1 MNYYPHHI
9 GDFNNATRHLTR
21 VERSVYRD
29 LLDLYYDTEQSL
41 TLDIKGLCRKILA
54 HSGEEATAV
63 EQVLNEFF
71 TKTEAGWYHDR
82 CEVEIAEYRRSIS
95 GKSAAGKASA
105 AKRAAEKAERLE
117 KLNACSTGVEQP
129 LNSVDSS
136 VQLTSNQ
143 EPVTKN
149 HKTRVPASAPDLF
162 PGVDV
167 RIVADFKAL
176 RSKKKAPVTETAIA
190 GIKRE
195 ADAAGLSLE
204 DALRICC
211 ERGWAGFE
219 AKWITEAAQKA
230 SGAWWATDA
239 TVTAKGQE
247 LNMHPLPGEQM
258 QAFKGR
264 IQAAIDN
271 GGVPVVPRLSRVV
284 DPVVVE
290 PAASGPSPSDRAAML
305 AAAGLK
311 PGARA

>member
-21 VERSVYRD
+21 TERSVYRD
-29 LLDLYYDTEQSL
+29 LIDLYYDTEQSL
-41 TLDIKGLCRKILA
+41 TLDIKTLCRKILA
-54 HSGEEATAV
+54 HTEEDSTAV

-71 TKTEAGWYHDR
+71 TKTESGWYHDR

-105 AKRAAEKAERLE
+105 AKRASERAERLAN
-117 KLNACSTGVEQP
+117 LNASSTAVEQP
-129 LNSVDSS
+129 LNSVGSF

-143 EPVTKN
+143 EPVTSN
-149 HKTRVPASAPDLF
+149 HKRKVPSPALDLF
-162 PGVDV
+162 PEVDE

-176 RSKKKAPVTETAIA
+176 RAKKKAPVTATAIA

-219 AKWITEAAQKA
+219 SKWIAEAAQKMTA
-230 SGAWWATDA
+230 PWWSTDPMIG
-239 TVTAKGQE
+239 AKGLE
-247 LNMHPLPGEQM
+247 LGMRALPGETM
-258 QAFKGR
+258 QTFKGR

-271 GGVPVVPRLSRVV
+271 GGAPPIPKSTVQARIEEPRSFKPEGIAPLRSLVKPRLQ
-284 DPVVVE
+284 
-290 PAASGPSPSDRAAML
+290 A
-305 AAAGLK
+305 
-311 PGARA
+311 